1 MSDKPY
7 RVPPWWSDEAARLVW
22 EDYRVSLVGDATPPL
37 RAGATFYTVLPGRE
51 DACEALVGEGL
62 LVRSR
67 TAPFGYRYV
76 SVDHRLRAWAAVG
89 APVLAPAEDGQPSL
103 AEWVAAAEGSA
114 LGRANICA
122 RRTEGD
128 LDMFIDCDGSLGG
141 EPHPSADDVPD
152 VFIAINLPGPSYIY
166 AARDEGAFS
175 GKCDSPAAL
184 RAALD
189 ALAGER

>member
-7 RVPPWWSDEAARLVW
+7 RVPPGWSDEAARLVW

-37 RAGATFYTVLPGRE
+37 RAGATFYNVLPGRE

-89 APVLAPAEDGQPSL
+89 APVLAPAEDGKASL
-103 AEWVAAAEGSA
+103 AEWVAAADGSA
-114 LGRANICA
+114 LGEPAPFGVIK
-122 RRTEGD
+122 
-128 LDMFIDCDGSLGG
+128 
-141 EPHPSADDVPD
+141 PHPDAGELPAISLIYTAEDTAEVRVIIDAGHICYLSRDDGEVWSE
-152 VFIAINLPGPSYIY
+152 I
-166 AARDEGAFS
+166 
-175 GKCDSPAAL
+175 DSPAAL